1 MIKILILEDNK
12 ELGKILLKSLRTKER
27 KVYWVDNLKS
37 LHKFVEKNSPD
48 LCILD
53 RLVTDG
59 DAIDSMEYLKE
70 ISPNTKY
77 IFLTRQNKLLE
88 KIVGLEK
95 GADDY
100 LTKPFSL
107 AELRIKVR
115 NMLLWGERKVGFEKV
130 DLGLLSFFPESG
142 CLVTPEGNIQFRKR
156 ESELILY
163 LTKGIGRTVTKK
175 YLLSNLWKNDHE
187 VKTNTIDV
195 YIKRLRKKLGK
206 YNSIIKTVRGF
217 GYQIIP
223 YKTE

>member
-12 ELGKILLKSLRTKER
+12 ELAKILLKALRAKER
-27 KVYWVDNLKS
+27 KVYWADNLKS
-37 LHKFVEKNSPD
+37 LHSFVEKNSPD

-53 RLVTDG
+53 RMVADG
-59 DAIDSMEYLKE
+59 DSIDSLEYLKE

-77 IFLTRQNKLLE
+77 IFLTKQNKLLE

-107 AELRIKVR
+107 AELRIKIR
-115 NMLLWGERKVGFEKV
+115 NMLSWGKKEVDSEKV
-130 DLGLLSFFPESG
+130 DLGLISFFPESG
-142 CLVTPEGNIQFRKR
+142 CLVTPEGSVQLRKR
-156 ESELILY
+156 ESELIFY

-175 YLLSNLWKNDHE
+175 YLLSSLWKNDYE

-195 YIKRLRKKLGK
+195 YIKRLRKRLGK

-217 GYQIIP
+217 GYQITP

>member
-12 ELGKILLKSLRTKER
+12 ELAKILLKALKSKDR
-27 KVYWVDNLKS
+27 KVNWVDNLKS
-37 LHKFVEKNSPD
+37 LHSFVEKNSPD

-53 RLVTDG
+53 RLVADG
-59 DAIDSMEYLKE
+59 DSIDSMEYLKE

-115 NMLLWGERKVGFEKV
+115 NMLSWGEKEASPEKV

-142 CLVTPEGNIQFRKR
+142 CLMTPEGSVQLRKR
-156 ESELILY
+156 ESELVFY
-163 LTKGIGRTVTKK
+163 LTKGLGRTVTKK
-175 YLLSNLWKNDHE
+175 YLLSNLWKTDHE
-187 VKTNTIDV
+187 VKTNTVDV
-195 YIKRLRKKLGK
+195 YIKRLRKRLGR
-206 YNSIIKTVRGF
+206 YSSIIKTVRGF
-217 GYQIIP
+217 GYQISP